1 MQKLVQIHWI
11 FTMGSHQQKL
21 LQFSKKESIEGKESE
36 CLVEKKKSKNQTH
49 IKIYSKKGN

>member
-36 CLVEKKKSKNQTH
+36 CLVEKKK
-49 IKIYSKKGN
+49 I